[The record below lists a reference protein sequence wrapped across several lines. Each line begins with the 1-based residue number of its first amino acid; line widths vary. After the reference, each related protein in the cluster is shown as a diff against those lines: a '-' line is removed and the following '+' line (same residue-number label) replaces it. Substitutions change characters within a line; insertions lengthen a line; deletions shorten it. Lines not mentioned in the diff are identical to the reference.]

1 MQVISRGFGDFE
13 HLVRAKCWGD
23 FWEKKKMKKRLASAS
38 ENMYKNTVSYGK
50 RNRHRLEMIHKRWF
64 WQKIQKFNFAK
75 MPFRNRKRVS
85 IISITTN
92 EGGVWMLL
100 MASRLLLAACA
111 ATTDCLHGKIPNGI
125 ILLGYLLGISYRI
138 MGALDVGW
146 GVLILRMLWPI
157 LALFPVFL
165 IRGMG
170 AGDLKLFSLL

>member
-1 MQVISRGFGDFE
+1 
-13 HLVRAKCWGD
+13 
-23 FWEKKKMKKRLASAS
+23 
-38 ENMYKNTVSYGK
+38 
-50 RNRHRLEMIHKRWF
+50 
-64 WQKIQKFNFAK
+64 
-75 MPFRNRKRVS
+75 
-85 IISITTN
+85 
-92 EGGVWMLL
+92 MLL

-170 AGDLKLFSLL
+170 AGDLKLFSLLSLYSEFEVMLYLMGIALTLSATGALVRMVRRKELGLRLWNLKNYAVDCLLNGSISPYKSIGSEGSTIHMGIYILLACFLVSIWEVRR